1 MKELIEEEEF
11 VQLKAFVN
19 DVVVV
24 AHMASLGLIA
34 ANYCFLSF
42 RSFPSLEH
50 INLGF
55 RRGEII
61 FIP

>member
-19 DVVVV
+19 DVVV

-42 RSFPSLEH
+42 LSLPSLEH
-50 INLGF
+50 INLGL